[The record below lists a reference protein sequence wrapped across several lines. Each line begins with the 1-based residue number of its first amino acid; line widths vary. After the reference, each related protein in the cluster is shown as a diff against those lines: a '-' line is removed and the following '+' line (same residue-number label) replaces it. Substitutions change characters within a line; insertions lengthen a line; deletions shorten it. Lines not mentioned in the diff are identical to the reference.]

1 MKTLWPDTQGR
12 LFVVTVAVV
21 CWAAGDLKLQAA
33 DQPHWGEHPGR
44 NMVSQEV
51 GLPSEFNP
59 ASGLNVKW
67 SVELGSETHSTPVI
81 GNGRILVG
89 TNNENPRDERHQGDR
104 GVLMCFNEEDGGFL
118 WQLVVPKYSSDPYQD
133 WPRSGICSPATVEQD
148 RVYILSN
155 RGEALCLDLA
165 GLSNGNQGPVTHEEV
180 LLAPRGVEPLPLG
193 PSDADIL
200 WRFNV
205 HGEVGS
211 YPHDAAHSAIL
222 VHGNHLYLNT
232 GNGVDNTHRHIPS
245 PDAPSL
251 IVLDKR
257 TGRWLAQDGERIG
270 PRIFHSTWASPAMG
284 EIDGRELIV
293 FGGGDGVVYGFDAL
307 RQRDGPAEQSV
318 EVQMLRKAWWF
329 DCDPE
334 APKEN
339 VHQYNSN
346 RQVSPSNIKGSPV
359 FHEDRVYVTVG
370 GDLWWGKREAWLQC
384 IDATGSGDITH
395 SGKIWSYP
403 LVRHSMATPSVHEG
417 LVYVTDCGG
426 QIHCVDAAT
435 GQPVWTHDAE
445 GELWAS
451 TLVADGKVYVGT
463 RRGHFWVL
471 AAGREK
477 RVLSRTML
485 GSPISAT
492 AVAANSVVYVTT
504 MDRLY
509 ALREMSR

>member
-1 MKTLWPDTQGR
+1 
-12 LFVVTVAVV
+12 
-21 CWAAGDLKLQAA
+21 
-33 DQPHWGEHPGR
+33 
-44 NMVSQEV
+44 
-51 GLPSEFNP
+51 
-59 ASGLNVKW
+59 
-67 SVELGSETHSTPVI
+67 
-81 GNGRILVG
+81 
-89 TNNENPRDERHQGDR
+89 
-104 GVLMCFNEEDGGFL
+104 
-118 WQLVVPKYSSDPYQD
+118 VPEYSNDPYQD
-133 WPRSGICSPATVEQD
+133 WPRSGICSPATIEQD
-148 RVYILSN
+148 RLYILSN

-165 GLSNGNQGPVTHEEV
+165 GLSDGNQGPVTNEEV

-193 PSDADIL
+193 PSDSDIL

-284 EIDGRELIV
+284 EINGRELIV

-307 RQRDGPAEQSV
+307 RQRDGSAEQSV
-318 EVQMLRKAWWF
+318 EVQTLHKAWWF

-339 VHQYNSN
+339 VHLYNSN

>member
-1 MKTLWPDTQGR
+1 MKRLWPEPTGQLPVVLAFLVSWASSDFR
-12 LFVVTVAVV
+12 LN
-21 CWAAGDLKLQAA
+21 AA
-33 DQPHWGEHPGR
+33 DQPHWGTHPGR
-44 NMVSQEV
+44 NMVSSEV
-51 GLPSEFNP
+51 GLPAEFNP
-59 ASGLNVKW
+59 STGLNVKW
-67 SVELGSETHSTPVI
+67 SVALGSETHSTPVI
-81 GNGRILVG
+81 GQGRILIG

-104 GVLMCFNEEDGGFL
+104 GVLMCFNEKDGQFL

-133 WPRSGICSPATVEQD
+133 WPHSGICSPATIDQD
-148 RVYILSN
+148 QAYILSN
-155 RGEALCLDLA
+155 RGEVMRLDLA
-165 GLSNGNQGPVTHEEV
+165 GLSNHNQGPVTDEGL
-180 LLAPRGVEPLPLG
+180 LLAPRGAEPLPLG
-193 PSDADIL
+193 PLDADIV
-200 WRFNV
+200 WHFNV

-232 GNGVDNTHRHIPS
+232 GNGVDNTHRHIRS
-245 PDAPSL
+245 PEAASL

-284 EIDGRELIV
+284 VVGDRSLIV
-293 FGGGDGVVYGFDAL
+293 FGGGDGVVYAFDAL
-307 RQRDGPAEQSV
+307 SQRGDSAEPSV
-318 EVQMLRKAWWF
+318 GVQTLQKVWWF
-329 DCDPE
+329 DCDPD

-359 FHEDRVYVTVG
+359 FHENRVYVTVG
-370 GDLWWGKREAWLQC
+370 GDLWWGKREAWLKC
-384 IDATGSGDITH
+384 IDATRSGDITN
-395 SGKIWSYP
+395 SGLVWSYP
-403 LVRHSMATPSVHEG
+403 LVRHSMATPSVHDG

-426 QIHCVDAAT
+426 QIHCVDAET
-435 GQPVWTHDAE
+435 GHAVWTHDAE

-477 RVLSRTML
+477 RVLSQIML

-492 AVAANSVVYVTT
+492 AVAANSVLYVTT
-504 MDRLY
+504 MNRLY
-509 ALREMSR
+509 ALRDMSR